1 MRRLPPTNE
10 PDEKTL
16 WALIAPKALGL
27 VIGLVLGYLLLPGA
41 SGEPEA
47 APTKPASASLR

>member
-1 MRRLPPTNE
+1 MRRLPPTNQ